1 MLKHIVLSG
10 ESARHLINVLAE
22 TSYEEVVYIF
32 SAILR
37 LWLECVSIQ
46 VQPGFLPESELISSK
61 IFGGT
66 AVMPQIKREKT
77 SYDHE
82 QDHFIRKIA
91 DVDNALL
98 NLIKFATEA
107 TNESP
112 TMRHGILDAGGLA
125 FVLFAFVSPD
135 FKLPGLVDD
144 LARQGVKR
152 GGVSDNRESSQYQP
166 LSMDAINAE
175 ASTLSVL
182 IRSSK
187 FRQTWQSRRFK
198 TRLALCSSLVYSML
212 EEDGGMDDRH
222 TVARLIFRE
231 IIAVHS

>member
-10 ESARHLINVLAE
+10 DSARHLINVLAE

-66 AVMPQIKREKT
+66 AVMPQSKREKT

-82 QDHFIRKIA
+82 QDHFIGKIA
-91 DVDNALL
+91 DVDSALF

-112 TMRHGILDAGGLA
+112 TMRRGILDAGGLA

-135 FKLPGLVDD
+135 FKLPGLVDG
-144 LARQGVKR
+144 LARQR
-152 GGVSDNRESSQYQP
+152 GGVPDNRESSQYQP
-166 LSMDAINAE
+166 LSMDAINSE